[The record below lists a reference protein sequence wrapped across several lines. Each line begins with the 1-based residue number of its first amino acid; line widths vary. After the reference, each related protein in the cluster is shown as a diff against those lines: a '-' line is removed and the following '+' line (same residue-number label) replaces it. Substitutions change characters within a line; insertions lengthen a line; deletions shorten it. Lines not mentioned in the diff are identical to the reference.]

1 MPKILVIV
9 PFALDEEGVARRKTQ
24 LKAVKLDPSSEFH
37 FRPVKAGPTSFMSPH
52 DWTLMDLAIFEAGA
66 EAQAEGFDAVCID
79 TMSDSGMAALR
90 SVLDI
95 PVVSPGRAS
104 MLFALTLGSK
114 FSVLAQ
120 WPPALVRYKKAIA
133 EYGLVP
139 HCASVRSF
147 DVPPDFDA
155 LLDGK
160 QESAFPKMLEVC
172 MRCVEKDGADVI
184 CLGSTTMHQ
193 AATWLAERLPVPLI
207 NPGPLT
213 YKLVESLLALKLTH
227 SRACYPKPQ
236 VAKLPMLHA
245 MLDAAAALSPA
256 MRPSVVAVN
265 KPPPEK

>member
-9 PFALDEEGVARRKTQ
+9 PFALDEHGVARRREQ
-24 LKAVKLDPSSEFH
+24 LKAVRLDPASEFH
-37 FRPVKAGPTSFMSPH
+37 FRPVTAGPTSFMSPH

-66 EAQAEGFDAVCID
+66 EAQAEGYDAVCID

-114 FSVLAQ
+114 FSILAQ
-120 WPPALVRYKKAIA
+120 WPPAIVRYRKAIA
-133 EYGLVP
+133 EAGLAQ

-147 DVPPDFDA
+147 DIPPDFDA

-160 QESAFPKMLEVC
+160 QESAFPKMLAVC
-172 MRCVEKDGADVI
+172 MRCVEEDGADVV

-193 AATWLAERLPVPLI
+193 AAEWLAARLPVPLV

-213 YKLVESLLALKLTH
+213 YKLVEALLALKLTH

-236 VAKLPMLHA
+236 VPKLPMLHA
-245 MLDAAAALSPA
+245 MLAAAAA
-256 MRPSVVAVN
+256 HEGG
-265 KPPPEK
+265 KKTG

>member
-9 PFALDEEGVARRKTQ
+9 PFALDAEGVGRRRSQ
-24 LKAVKLDPSSEFH
+24 LRAVKLDPDSDFH
-37 FRPVKAGPTSFMSPH
+37 FRPVKAGPTSFTSPH
-52 DWTLMDLAIFEAGA
+52 DWIMMDLAIFEAGA
-66 EAQAEGFDAVCID
+66 SAQEEGFDAVCID

-95 PVVSPGRAS
+95 PVVSPGHAS

-120 WPPALVRYKKAIA
+120 WQPALARYHKAIP
-133 EYGLVP
+133 EYRLER

-147 DVPPDFDA
+147 DMPPNFDR

-160 QESAFPKMLEVC
+160 QEAVFPHMLEVC
-172 MRCVEKDGADVI
+172 MKCIEEDGADVI

-193 AATWLAERLPVPLI
+193 AAEWLAERLPVPLI

-213 YKLVESLLALKLTH
+213 YKLVESMLALGLTH
-227 SRACYPKPQ
+227 SRVGYPKPLTP
-236 VAKLPMLHA
+236 KLPMVHA
-245 MLDAAAALSPA
+245 MLEAAAKQEAES
-256 MRPSVVAVN
+256 RGR
-265 KPPPEK
+265 

>member
-1 MPKILVIV
+1 MPRILVIV
-9 PFALDEEGVARRKTQ
+9 PFALDEAGVTRRREQ
-24 LKAVKLDPSSEFH
+24 LRTVKLDPASDFT

-66 EAQAEGFDAVCID
+66 DAQNEGFDAVCID

-120 WPPALVRYKKAIA
+120 WPPAIIRYQKAIP
-133 EYGLVP
+133 EYGLER

-147 DVPPDFDA
+147 DTPPDFDS

-160 QESAFPKMLEVC
+160 EDKVFPKMLEVC
-172 MRCVEKDGADVI
+172 MQCVEEDGADVI
-184 CLGSTTMHQ
+184 CLGSTTMYQ
-193 AATWLAERLPVPLI
+193 AAAWLAERVPVPLI

-213 YKLVESLLALKLTH
+213 YKLVESMLALGLTH
-227 SRACYPKPQ
+227 SRACYPKPLTP
-236 VAKLPMLHA
+236 KLGMLHA
-245 MLDAAAALSPA
+245 MLDGAAKA
-256 MRPSVVAVN
+256 
-265 KPPPEK
+265 EKRSGQHD

>member
-1 MPKILVIV
+1 MAKILVIV
-9 PFALDEEGVARRKTQ
+9 PFALDADGVARRQGQ
-24 LKAVKLDPSSEFH
+24 LKAVQLDPSSEFH

-52 DWTLMDLAIFEAGA
+52 DWTLMDLAIFEAGS

-120 WPPALVRYKKAIA
+120 WPPAIVRYKKAIA
-133 EYGLVP
+133 EYGLVQ

-147 DVPPDFDA
+147 DIPPDFDA

-172 MRCVEKDGADVI
+172 LRCVEEDGADVI

-193 AATWLAERLPVPLI
+193 AAAWLAERLPVPLI

-236 VAKLPMLHA
+236 VPKLPMLHA